1 VAVRYLI
8 VIRERG
14 PAWVASLAMREQD
27 GWQEHGAFMN
37 TLAEQGFVRIGGPLG
52 EDEQQFLLVV
62 DADGE
67 AAARE
72 RLAQDPW
79 ERSGLLTVAS
89 VTPWEILLLAGPDAG

>member
-1 VAVRYLI
+1 VRYLI

-37 TLAEQGFVRIGGPLG
+37 ALAEQGFVRLGGPLG
-52 EDEQQFLLVV
+52 EGEQRFLLVV
-62 DADGE
+62 DAEDE
-67 AAARE
+67 AAVRE

-79 ERSGLLTVAS
+79 TQSGLLTLAS
-89 VTPWEILLLAGPDAG
+89 VMPWEILLLAGPDAG